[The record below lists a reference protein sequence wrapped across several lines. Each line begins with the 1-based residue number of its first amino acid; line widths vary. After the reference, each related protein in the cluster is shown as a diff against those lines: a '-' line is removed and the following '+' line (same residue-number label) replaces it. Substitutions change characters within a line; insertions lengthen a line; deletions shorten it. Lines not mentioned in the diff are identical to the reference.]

1 MQQRAFQQNQLTAP
15 FKCASHLGDKFLP
28 TSWCCRVD
36 TLQTERIFPP
46 HQKKKVSQLKTSA
59 TYPQKANFE
68 LPYGHVDFP
77 KVIKSLFDSV
87 ASVSLSR
94 HAWHFFLFKDKRET
108 QPLQPTHW
116 PSTFSCRRALVRT
129 AATSGKVFQSKS
141 LNTSACGLSWTVVT
155 QDRPLSCNTAVQFQW
170 ILLNSKVVWV
180 FL

>member
-1 MQQRAFQQNQLTAP
+1 MQQRAFQQNRLTAA
-15 FKCASHLGDKFLP
+15 FKCVSHLGDKFLP

-46 HQKKKVSQLKTSA
+46 HQKKSLSA
-59 TYPQKANFE
+59 ENICYSPPKGKLWAP
-68 LPYGHVDFP
+68 LWPCWLP

-116 PSTFSCRRALVRT
+116 PSTFSCRRVLVRT
-129 AATSGKVFQSKS
+129 AAASGKVFQSKS
-141 LNTSACGLSWTVVT
+141 LQTSSCGCL
-155 QDRPLSCNTAVQFQW
+155 
-170 ILLNSKVVWV
+170 
-180 FL
+180 